1 VNKPAEGVTGDHS
14 YQPQDQKNHEDRPKH
29 FLFPPL
35 TRPTSHELVLGNGHA
50 AQASFRV
57 KLLSECD
64 FAGMSSDF
72 SM

>member
-1 VNKPAEGVTGDHS
+1 VNKPAEGVTGHHS
-14 YQPQDQKNHEDRPKH
+14 DQPQDQKNHEDRPKH

-35 TRPTSHELVLGNGHA
+35 TRSTSDELVAGNGHA
-50 AQASFRV
+50 ASAPSGV

-64 FAGMSSDF
+64 FAGMTWDF